1 MAIDRRELLCL
12 AGATA
17 VVAACPQIARAE
29 TYPMRPVRILVGY
42 AAGGGLDI
50 AARLIGQWL
59 SERLQQQFVVENRT
73 GAATNIA
80 TEAVV
85 RAPPDG
91 YTLLLVNAANAI
103 NATYYESLSFNF
115 IRDIAPVAGIGRFP
129 YFMAVNP
136 AFPANNVREFIAY
149 AKANPRKV
157 NMGTGGAGGPDH
169 ASGELLQLMTGIQ
182 MTHVP
187 YRGTTPALTDL
198 LSGQVQMVFCTIPSA
213 IQYVKAGTLR
223 AIAVTSATRLE
234 SMPEIPTVGETVPGF
249 ESDQGCRHQREI
261 KSGGA
266 TVRGIGLHANRG
278 QLWGQHPAL
287 RAATAT
293 AGLPQSV
300 DITDV
305 KHFTVA
311 THPMVLHLAVMPV
324 APPLKRTGIRRPPI
338 RTIAALLHRR
348 HPPSALKP
356 AALTRRAQR
365 AACFP
370 MPAANSGPVS
380 PETSRPRASSLAF
393 TSVSACA
400 ALAASNRLATT
411 SGGVPARSMRPNQT
425 FVVNSP

>member
-12 AGATA
+12 MGATA
-17 VVAACPQIARAE
+17 AVAACPQVGRAE
-29 TYPMRPVRILVGY
+29 TYPSRPVRILVGY
-42 AAGGGLDI
+42 APGGGVDI

-85 RAPPDG
+85 RSPPDG

-115 IRDIAPVAGIGRFP
+115 MRDIAPVAGIGRFP

-249 ESDQGCRHQREI
+249 EIGSVVRRRCADRYARRDHRDAQQGDQSRTRRSQDQGADRRPRRHSVVDVARGVRQLSGQRNRKDGHGDQGCRHQREI
-261 KSGGA
+261 KSGG
-266 TVRGIGLHANRG
+266 RRSG
-278 QLWGQHPAL
+278 QLGGPE
-287 RAATAT
+287 RYGDKPSTA
-293 AGLPQSV
+293 
-300 DITDV
+300 
-305 KHFTVA
+305 
-311 THPMVLHLAVMPV
+311 
-324 APPLKRTGIRRPPI
+324 
-338 RTIAALLHRR
+338 
-348 HPPSALKP
+348 
-356 AALTRRAQR
+356 
-365 AACFP
+365 
-370 MPAANSGPVS
+370 
-380 PETSRPRASSLAF
+380 
-393 TSVSACA
+393 
-400 ALAASNRLATT
+400 
-411 SGGVPARSMRPNQT
+411 
-425 FVVNSP
+425 